1 MWYNT
6 DMNPNIVLGI
16 FLLSLSTITI
26 VFSFLIA
33 AKQYIFPKAPVKN
46 QASLPPQE
54 LIKLFLQL
62 LDDIL
67 KAPPALA
74 FLVVGLLIG
83 TAGITILF
91 LKPL

>member
-1 MWYNT
+1 
-6 DMNPNIVLGI
+6 MNANVILGI
-16 FLLSLSTITI
+16 FLLALSTITI

-33 AKQYIFPKAPVKN
+33 AKQYIFPPSTIKN
-46 QASLPPQE
+46 QAVFPPQE

-74 FLVVGLLIG
+74 FLVVGVLIG
-83 TAGITILF
+83 AAGITILF

>member
-1 MWYNT
+1 
-6 DMNPNIVLGI
+6 MNSNILIGGLFI
-16 FLLSLSTITI
+16 ILATIAI

-33 AKQYIFPKAPVKN
+33 AREYIFKQVGTKKFAGISAP
-46 QASLPPQE
+46 PFD

-74 FLVVGLLIG
+74 YLVVGLLIG
-83 TAGITILF
+83 AAGIWILAA
-91 LKPL
+91 KPL